1 MVSMNYTSS
10 KSKGGICFKSTH
22 ASSSKGVRP
31 SIPIT
36 KGLQKSS
43 FNSNGPKK
51 SIGNKT
57 HYSRAN
63 VSRGSKP
70 RKHYHAHSHD
80 FHGFKMKEHAH
91 NKICHYCGMMGY
103 KNTKCYIRKTNLG
116 YSNDGSFNANPQ
128 GPKYIWVPKVR

>member
-1 MVSMNYTSS
+1 ME
-10 KSKGGICFKSTH
+10 STH

-36 KGLQKSS
+36 KGFQKSS

-51 SIGNKT
+51 SLGHKT
-57 HYSRAN
+57 PYFRAN

-80 FHGFKMKEHAH
+80 FHDFKMKEHAH
-91 NKICHYCGMMGY
+91 NVRCHYCGIMGH
-103 KNTKCYIRKTNLG
+103 KNTKCYIERL
-116 YSNDGSFNANPQ
+116 
-128 GPKYIWVPKVR
+128 IWVTQMMDLSMLTLKDPNTFGYLK